1 VKVILTILAVVL
13 VLPLV
18 LLVAVALGPV
28 ALAAAGILAVAAMVL
43 AGFALADSLSGVREI
58 GGFPEPT
65 GRVVPPRNEGLWR

>member
-1 VKVILTILAVVL
+1 MKVILTILAAVL

-43 AGFALADSLSGVREI
+43 AGLALAEWLSGVHQI
-58 GGFPEPT
+58 GGFPQPT
-65 GRVVPPRNEGLWR
+65 GRVVPPRNEGSWR